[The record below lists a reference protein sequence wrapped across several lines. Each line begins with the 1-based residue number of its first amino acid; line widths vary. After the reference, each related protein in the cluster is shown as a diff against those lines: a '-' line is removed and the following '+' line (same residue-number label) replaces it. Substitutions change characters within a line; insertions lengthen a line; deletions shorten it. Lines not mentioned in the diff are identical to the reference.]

1 MSKKEQHL
9 LWVLGGIA
17 FGLALLSSP
26 RCSRGCKTLAEHLI
40 MHGIDELV

>member
-1 MSKKEQHL
+1 MSKTDKHM

-26 RCSRGCKTLAEHLI
+26 RCNRGCRTLAEHLI
-40 MHGIDELV
+40 THGIDELV